1 MTMQRKIKDVDNRA
15 LAIFIKNPIIGRA
28 KTRIAKDSSDEKALD
43 IYKKLL
49 NITQEITTKVE
60 CHRYVFYDQ
69 FIDEED
75 NWDLN
80 NFDKKLQAGK
90 DLGDKMFAAFQLL
103 NKEQKNKCLLIGSDC
118 PYISPSLLETAFNHL
133 DDHDFVIGP
142 TFDGGYYLIGMKEA
156 SSVAFSNIRWS
167 QETVLEH
174 TIERI
179 QSIGGTFK
187 LLKKLNDIDHLED
200 WLEYKS
206 KFN

>member
-1 MTMQRKIKDVDNRA
+1 MDNRA
-15 LAIFIKNPIIGRA
+15 LAIFIKNPIIGKA

-49 NITQEITTKVE
+49 NITQEITGKVD

-69 FIDEED
+69 FIDEDD
-75 NWDLN
+75 NWSSQLFN
-80 NFDKKLQAGK
+80 KKLQAGE
-90 DLGDKMFAAFQLL
+90 DLGDKMLAAFQLL
-103 NKEQKNKCLLIGSDC
+103 NTEHKNRCILIGSDC
-118 PYISPSLLETAFNHL
+118 PYISPDLIEQAFSYLEEY
-133 DDHDFVIGP
+133 DFVIGP

-156 SSVAFSNIRWS
+156 SSVAFSNIEWS
-167 QETVLEH
+167 KETVLEH

-179 QSIGGTFK
+179 ESIGGTFK